1 MSESVRPSIPRPR
14 TSAPPAARPA
24 STLPPAPVSGP
35 VLASS
40 APALAKTVA
49 PPAMRERLA
58 TLDLD
63 DADIVGIAVS
73 PIKTGP
79 PPAPRTPAPPA
90 VAARPVSARPPAP
103 PAVAARPVS
112 VPPPA
117 VAVAARPI
125 AAPPGSAPPASNAPP
140 PSAVSVPAPPSSAIS
155 LVNRV
160 YRDAAAAGKT
170 ATPAYSFKP
179 APVPSFAAWSTP
191 PEATRPRIDTEVE
204 IERGWDDAAASV
216 APPAWEADAPA
227 AVDPAP
233 IVPPPPASV
242 APSPAP
248 VSFAPPAPA
257 SVAPS
262 PAPVSF
268 APPAPASVA
277 PPPVSMLRPMTPAA
291 PVAPQPQL
299 LRLSINDPTDLIFDG
314 MYGLTFA
321 RSTGEAAELCAETLA
336 KALGARA
343 VVIHT
348 HDLASRELR
357 AIGAHG
363 DGDFDII
370 GSAEASD
377 DDLVAS
383 AVICNQRSVTMRFDG
398 ELPRLAPKRLH
409 AVGAPRTVVA
419 APAMSWGRCLA
430 IVEVIDADERY
441 AARVADSAAYVAD
454 HFAQFL
460 CAHAA

>member
-1 MSESVRPSIPRPR
+1 ARAPSV
-14 TSAPPAARPA
+14 A
-24 STLPPAPVSGP
+24 
-35 VLASS
+35 
-40 APALAKTVA
+40 
-49 PPAMRERLA
+49 
-58 TLDLD
+58 
-63 DADIVGIAVS
+63 
-73 PIKTGP
+73 
-79 PPAPRTPAPPA
+79 
-90 VAARPVSARPPAP
+90 
-103 PAVAARPVS
+103 
-112 VPPPA
+112 
-117 VAVAARPI
+117 
-125 AAPPGSAPPASNAPP
+125 P
-140 PSAVSVPAPPSSAIS
+140 PSAVSAPPPPPSSAIA
-155 LVNRV
+155 LVHR
-160 YRDAAAAGKT
+160 APATAKT
-170 ATPAYSFKP
+170 STPAYSFKP

-191 PEATRPRIDTEVE
+191 PEPIRPRIDTEVE

-216 APPAWEADAPA
+216 APPSWEADAPVTPPVA
-227 AVDPAP
+227 A
-233 IVPPPPASV
+233 S
-242 APSPAP
+242 
-248 VSFAPPAPA
+248 APPAP
-257 SVAPS
+257 VAPAPIPS
-262 PAPVSF
+262 PASIAPV
-268 APPAPASVA
+268 APASVA
-277 PPPVSMLRPMTPAA
+277 PPPVSMTRPATPAA
-291 PVAPQPQL
+291 PVRPQPQL

-321 RSTGEAAELCAETLA
+321 RSTGEAAEMCAETLA

-348 HDLASRELR
+348 HDLMSRELR

-383 AVICNQRSVTMRFDG
+383 AVICNQRSVTMKFDG

>member
-14 TSAPPAARPA
+14 TSAPPAPRPTA
-24 STLPPAPVSGP
+24 PPAPASGP
-35 VLASS
+35 ALIKTTP
-40 APALAKTVA
+40 PA
-49 PPAMRERLA
+49 AMRERLA

-63 DADIVGIAVS
+63 DGDIVGVAVT

-79 PPAPRTPAPPA
+79 PA
-90 VAARPVSARPPAP
+90 VPVVRKT
-103 PAVAARPVS
+103 
-112 VPPPA
+112 
-117 VAVAARPI
+117 
-125 AAPPGSAPPASNAPP
+125 SAPPPPRATSVPSPPASTTALIDQTPTTAPASSFAPP
-140 PSAVSVPAPPSSAIS
+140 RVPTFAPTPSV
-155 LVNRV
+155 
-160 YRDAAAAGKT
+160 
-170 ATPAYSFKP
+170 
-179 APVPSFAAWSTP
+179 
-191 PEATRPRIDTEVE
+191 RPRNDTEVE
-204 IERGWDDAAASV
+204 IERGWDDAAASF
-216 APPAWEADAPA
+216 AQPSWAEDTAPA
-227 AVDPAP
+227 L
-233 IVPPPPASV
+233 PPV
-242 APSPAP
+242 AA
-248 VSFAPPAPA
+248 
-257 SVAPS
+257 
-262 PAPVSF
+262 
-268 APPAPASVA
+268 APASVA
-277 PPPVSMLRPMTPAA
+277 PPPAPVSIAPPVSVAPPVSAVSPPVSMMRPVTPAQ
-291 PVAPQPQL
+291 PVAPQF

-321 RSTGEAAELCAETLA
+321 RSTGEAAEMCAETLA

-348 HDLASRELR
+348 HDLVSRELR

-377 DDLVAS
+377 DDLVAA
-383 AVICNQRSVTMRFDG
+383 AVICNQRSVTMKFDG

-430 IVEVIDADERY
+430 IIEVIDADERY
-441 AARVADSAAYVAD
+441 AARVADSAAYVAE